1 MQMSPTESRERVK
14 GGTPLQ
20 RQSLW
25 GHMMSAEGVYILSA
39 KTCFGGITMEKE
51 TLIVVGLGNPG
62 TQYAHTRHNA
72 GFDTLDM
79 LCRKWGVTLNK
90 SKCKGLLTETN
101 VDGKR
106 VVLCAPQTFMNLSGE
121 CVSELLNWYK
131 VPLEN
136 LLIIYDDID
145 LPASRL
151 RVRKSGSAGTHN
163 GMRSIIAHTPGQNF
177 PRVRV
182 GVGAKPDGW
191 DLADWVLSKYTI
203 REEQIAMQQ
212 AFERAADCVEDWVK
226 NGIDHAMQE
235 YNKTV

>member
-1 MQMSPTESRERVK
+1 M
-14 GGTPLQ
+14 
-20 RQSLW
+20 
-25 GHMMSAEGVYILSA
+25 
-39 KTCFGGITMEKE
+39 
-51 TLIVVGLGNPG
+51 GLGNPG

-72 GFDTLDM
+72 GFDTLEM

-90 SKCKGLLTETN
+90 SKCKGLLTETI

-163 GMRSIIAHTPGQNF
+163 GMRSIIANTPGQNF

>member
-62 TQYAHTRHNA
+62 TQYARHNA
-72 GFDTLDM
+72 GFDTLEM

>member
-1 MQMSPTESRERVK
+1 MSIFDIFKKLDEEK
-14 GGTPLQ
+14 
-20 RQSLW
+20 
-25 GHMMSAEGVYILSA
+25 AA
-39 KTCFGGITMEKE
+39 KASQPIEW
-51 TLIVVGLGNPG
+51 IVVGLGNPG
-62 TQYAHTRHNA
+62 AKYDNTRHNA
-72 GFDTLDM
+72 GFRALEGYCARSGQKIDRMKFKALAGEGM
-79 LCRKWGVTLNK
+79 LG
-90 SKCKGLLTETN
+90 
-101 VDGKR
+101 GKR
-106 VVLCAPQTFMNLSGE
+106 VLFLKPQTFMNLSGE

>member
-1 MQMSPTESRERVK
+1 MQ
-14 GGTPLQ
+14 G
-20 RQSLW
+20 
-25 GHMMSAEGVYILSA
+25 A
-39 KTCFGGITMEKE
+39 
-51 TLIVVGLGNPG
+51 
-62 TQYAHTRHNA
+62 
-72 GFDTLDM
+72 
-79 LCRKWGVTLNK
+79 
-90 SKCKGLLTETN
+90 LTETI